1 MRITTRMLSDDAV
14 RQLQA
19 STESMSRASEQV
31 STTKRLNRPSDD
43 PSQTRSAVNL
53 REGIA
58 ELEQYRRNIDV
69 ADRTLSATDAALG
82 SAGEI
87 MQRARELAVQGANGS
102 LSPLDRTQLA
112 VEVDQLLQGL
122 LQQSQA
128 KSAGSFLFSGFRTDI
143 APFATA
149 TGPYLGDSGAI
160 MARTAPNSSLQI
172 NITADTA
179 FAPALA
185 ALVTLQTGLAAGTP
199 VAGSTITAID
209 VGFDALISAR
219 GQTGARQNRLEE
231 TASFLEGTILASR
244 KLLSGLEDAD
254 MTEAISTLVQRQAT
268 YDAALKVNA
277 RIMQTTLLDVLR

>member
-19 STESMSRASEQV
+19 STEAMSRASEQV

-82 SAGEI
+82 SAGDI
-87 MQRARELAVQGANGS
+87 VQRARELAVQGANGS

-112 VEVDQLLQGL
+112 VEVDQLVQGL

-128 KSAGSFLFSGFRTDI
+128 KSAGSFLFSGYRTDI
-143 APFATA
+143 APFATP
-149 TGPYLGDSGAI
+149 TGAYLGDSGAI
-160 MARTAPNSSLQI
+160 TARTAPNSSLQI
-172 NITADTA
+172 NVTADIA

-185 ALVTLQTGLAAGTP
+185 ALVTLQAGLAAGAP

-231 TASFLEGTILASR
+231 TASFLEGTILASQ

>member
-19 STESMSRASEQV
+19 STEAMSRASEQV

-82 SAGEI
+82 SAGDI
-87 MQRARELAVQGANGS
+87 VQRARELAVQGANGS

-112 VEVDQLLQGL
+112 VEVDQLVQGL

-128 KSAGSFLFSGFRTDI
+128 KSAGSFLFSGYRTDI
-143 APFATA
+143 APFATP
-149 TGPYLGDSGAI
+149 TGAYLGDSGAI

-172 NITADTA
+172 NVTADTA

-185 ALVTLQTGLAAGTP
+185 ALVTLQAGLAAGAP

-231 TASFLEGTILASR
+231 TASFLEGTILASQ

>member
-1 MRITTRMLSDDAV
+1 MLSDDAV

-19 STESMSRASEQV
+19 STEAMSRASEQV

-82 SAGEI
+82 SAGDI
-87 MQRARELAVQGANGS
+87 VQRARELAVQGANGS

-112 VEVDQLLQGL
+112 VEVDQLVQGL

-128 KSAGSFLFSGFRTDI
+128 KSAGSFLFSGYRTDI
-143 APFATA
+143 APFATP
-149 TGPYLGDSGAI
+149 TGAYLGDSGAI

-172 NITADTA
+172 NVTADTA

-185 ALVTLQTGLAAGTP
+185 ALVTLQAGLAAGAP

-231 TASFLEGTILASR
+231 TASFLEGTILASQ